1 MRKLI
6 VSVFMTA
13 DGVIDQVEQWGMM
26 EGDHQQHSLQ
36 QLLAADLL
44 VLGRKTYEAFVRVW
58 PDMKGDNV
66 GFKDPINAIPKVVAS
81 RSLQEPLSWNAKLL
95 KGDFA
100 DSVAAL
106 KKEPGRTMVMY
117 GCGQA
122 AAHLWRRGLVDELR
136 LWTHPVVFGKGQRPF
151 HSEEPVKMQLAG
163 SMTFSSGI
171 TLMCFKPPASR

>member
-13 DGVIDQVEQWGMM
+13 DGVIDQVDRWGMM
-26 EGDHQQHSLQ
+26 EGDHQQHSLE

-44 VLGRKTYEAFVRVW
+44 VLGRKTYEGLASVW

-66 GFKDPINAIPKVVAS
+66 GFKDPVNAMPKVVAS
-81 RSLQEPLSWNAKLL
+81 RSLKVPLTWNATLL
-95 KGDFA
+95 KGEFA
-100 DSVAAL
+100 ESVAAL
-106 KKEPGRTMVMY
+106 KQQSGRNMVMY

-122 AAHLWRRGLVDELR
+122 AHHLWKRGLVDELR

-151 HSEEPVKMQLAG
+151 HSDEPVNMQLAG
-163 SMTFSSGI
+163 STTFSSGV
-171 TLMCFKPPASR
+171 TLLCFKPSVSR

>member
-13 DGVIDQVEQWGMM
+13 DGVIDQVERWGMM
-26 EGDHQQHSLQ
+26 EGDHQHHSLE

-44 VLGRKTYEAFVRVW
+44 VLGRKTYQALASVW
-58 PDMKGDNV
+58 PEMKGDNV
-66 GFKDPINAIPKVVAS
+66 GFKDPVNAIPKVVAS
-81 RSLQEPLSWNAKLL
+81 RSLKEPLEWNAKLL

-100 DSVAAL
+100 ESVADL
-106 KKEPGRTMVMY
+106 KGQPGRQILMY

-122 AAHLWRRGLVDELR
+122 AHYLWKRGLVDELR

-151 HSEEPVKMQLAG
+151 HTDELVKMQLAG
-163 SMTFSSGI
+163 STTFSSGV
-171 TLMCFKPPASR
+171 TLMCFKPLISR